1 MSQKNVFSFEFKDEL
16 TPVDFQKILI
26 HQNQAIIDL
35 LMLQTS
41 STTQTVFNLAV
52 IDRLKENLSPFITEK
67 FDLSELENLPPL
79 SDSQKAML
87 EKLVERQANGEDVR
101 DAATKLG
108 LELYLK
114 KQNLS
119 S

>member
-1 MSQKNVFSFEFKDEL
+1 MSQKNVFSFELKDEL
-16 TPVDFQKILI
+16 TSLDFQKILI

-41 STTQTVFNLAV
+41 STAQTVFNLAV
-52 IDRLKENLSPFITEK
+52 IDRLKENLSPYITEK
-67 FDLSELENLPPL
+67 FDLSAL

-87 EKLVERQANGEDVR
+87 EKLLERQANGEDVR

-114 KQNLS
+114 KQNLTD
-119 S
+119 